1 MIQFPYYIVC
11 KLVKDADG
19 NFLPEFLHC
28 VLNNEK
34 FYKIISL
41 NEYLNT
47 GESVSDEVVEY
58 FDGFIKINSKVSTLN
73 FNF

>member
-11 KLVKDADG
+11 KLVKYADG